1 MSRHQ
6 NPYNK
11 GPFRAREIPGM
22 ALGAAILVGGVYG
35 LARWLTSKTRATAAS
50 TANPSG
56 AIARVSSPDPRW
68 DR

>member
-1 MSRHQ
+1 
-6 NPYNK
+6 
-11 GPFRAREIPGM
+11 M